1 MLLKISEMCGL
12 LFFFFLSKF
21 TFITNIDVPTYFA
34 SMLQV
39 CIFFFCLCHFGV
51 GTNRKEIHV
60 SKELLRCVE
69 YYRNCQKQATLLT
82 SSAFYF
88 SSL

>member
-39 CIFFFCLCHFGV
+39 CIFFF
-51 GTNRKEIHV
+51 V
-60 SKELLRCVE
+60 SV
-69 YYRNCQKQATLLT
+69 TLALVRT
-82 SSAFYF
+82 VKKYT
-88 SSL
+88 